1 MTLEEIISGCQKN
14 ELKAQEQLY
23 IVFSKKMFAITLKY
37 SSNREEAEDNLQDGF
52 IQIFKTI
59 KQFKNQGS
67 FEGWAKRVMINV
79 ALQKFRKTKQLE
91 IVTDN
96 IPETELEDI
105 TFDEDE
111 FTIDFLLK
119 IIQELPERYRLV
131 FNLFAIDEFSHQEIA
146 TLLNISVGTS
156 KSNLLWA
163 SIFCFKIILALDKL
177 DFDVPTE
184 IFNKLAIS

>member
-1 MTLEEIISGCQKN
+1 MTLEEIISGCQKD

-37 SSNREEAEDNLQDGF
+37 SSSREEAEDNLQDGF

-59 KQFKNQGS
+59 NQFKNQGS

-79 ALQKFRKTKQLE
+79 VLQKFRKTKQLE

-96 IPETELEDI
+96 IPEIELEDI

-156 KSNLLWA
+156 KSNLSGARMILKQ
-163 SIFCFKIILALDKL
+163 KIEAYNKSALIHKS
-177 DFDVPTE
+177 V
-184 IFNKLAIS
+184 